1 MRYIL
6 LAAAFVVMYG
16 LVGAMDYDDAVQAEN
31 TYTQMV
37 CDGLWPDYKNLNVEC
52 DK

>member
-6 LAAAFVVMYG
+6 LVAVFVVMYG
-16 LVGAMDYDDAVQAEN
+16 VVGTMDYNDAVQAEKR
-31 TYTQMV
+31 YAQMV

-52 DK
+52 D